1 MECSLNYLK
10 NKSKEM
16 IERNNYKIIEKIVDD
31 EYRFYICQKSSTPC
45 DNGENDICDNGS
57 CTISRVFIVLGES
70 RIVQDRSSRSQS
82 KKNDDDKD
90 AFTISWIGTDKG
102 HRGEQLA
109 LFLLIYSI
117 SYCYLL
123 LPHVKYF
130 VLDDDSNLSNKVSSI
145 QRNIYDMVGFHY
157 KDLISIQDMKR
168 GVIILK
174 LSGPDKQVGCS
185 RFIERSLEIIN
196 QPLRQRSS
204 KSTLTTRERERQRSR
219 STERQQTEKHHRTR
233 SRSRDRQQTERH
245 HRTRSRS
252 TERQQ
257 TEKHHRTRS
266 RSTERQQTERRSTER
281 QHRSRSTE
289 RRSTEKQR
297 PRSRSR
303 EKERH
308 KERHRPREL

>member
-1 MECSLNYLK
+1 MTSYILFVYYIMECSLNYLK

-219 STERQQTEKHHRTR
+219 STERQQTE
-233 SRSRDRQQTERH
+233 
-245 HRTRSRS
+245 
-252 TERQQ
+252 
-257 TEKHHRTRS
+257 
-266 RSTERQQTERRSTER
+266 RRSTER